1 MKMTFDIKEAQY
13 KLALNDL
20 IREKRADA
28 AQLLREE
35 ARLFVRDV
43 VAFTPPRTK
52 SIGLKAIAKDLAK
65 VYATAAQVIKKA
77 KEQGARGMAKQLA
90 EAARNGNSSYF
101 AHLLGR
107 SANFSE
113 TVRVAPH
120 ARNGKLVSGYT
131 TPRKVISR
139 PIAQWAGGDVSK
151 TLDPTH
157 HIRRRKANG
166 RVTGGKWSQIV
177 FNAKS
182 YKDYVKSIQD
192 RVGYAKAGWERTA
205 YKVGF
210 ALPDFVKGL
219 AGIARGHVYEYGA
232 PNFSIV
238 MVNRSSAI
246 PDYQGRV
253 VNPALRRRYVSLV
266 KEAQRIMAGGK
277 SRRKSFAGTPTGSAG

>member
-77 KEQGARGMAKQLA
+77 RESSKQLA
-90 EAARNGNSSYF
+90 VALSAALRNRDYGAF
-101 AHLLGR
+101 MALLSRTTG
-107 SANFSE
+107 ASE
-113 TVRVAPH
+113 TVRVKPH
-120 ARNGKLVSGYT
+120 HRGGKQVAGYNVS
-131 TPRKVISR
+131 RRIVSR
-139 PIAQWAGGDVSK
+139 PMAKWAGGAVNNIV
-151 TLDPTH
+151 DPAY
-157 HIRRRKANG
+157 HIRRRRANG
-166 RVTGGKWSQIV
+166 RVAGERWSQIV
-177 FNAKS
+177 FEAKS
-182 YKDYVKSIQD
+182 LKDYVKLVQS
-192 RVGYAKAGWERTA
+192 RVGWAKAGWAATA
-205 YKVGF
+205 ARVGF
-210 ALPDFVKGL
+210 ALPAFIREL
-219 AGIARGHVYEYGA
+219 AGKAPGNVLETGA
-232 PNFSIV
+232 PSYSIT

-277 SRRKSFAGTPTGSAG
+277 SRRKSFAGTPTGSAS